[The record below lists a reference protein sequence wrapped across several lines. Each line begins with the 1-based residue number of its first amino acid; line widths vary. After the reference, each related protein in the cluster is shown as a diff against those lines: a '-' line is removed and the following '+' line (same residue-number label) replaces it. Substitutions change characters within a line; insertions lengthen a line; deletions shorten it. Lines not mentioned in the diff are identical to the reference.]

1 MLGSN
6 KFAIYNCESL
16 IEDKDTT
23 ISFNWWTIENP
34 RTAYTHTVSTYRDGL
49 ETSIPNKEIEQ
60 KWFDSLVGFDI
71 NDRPVPDIDLPIK
84 EKYGA
89 LNEPRQSW
97 FVNRI
102 EARKQFIERT
112 NKNLS
117 RHLIVDEFDL
127 TSLSGFDPNHT
138 CYRTI

>member
-1 MLGSN
+1 MS
-6 KFAIYNCESL
+6 
-16 IEDKDTT
+16 
-23 ISFNWWTIENP
+23 
-34 RTAYTHTVSTYRDGL
+34 
-49 ETSIPNKEIEQ
+49 
-60 KWFDSLVGFDI
+60 
-71 NDRPVPDIDLPIK
+71 
-84 EKYGA
+84 
-89 LNEPRQSW
+89 PRQSW

-117 RHLIVDEFDL
+117 RHPVVDEFDP